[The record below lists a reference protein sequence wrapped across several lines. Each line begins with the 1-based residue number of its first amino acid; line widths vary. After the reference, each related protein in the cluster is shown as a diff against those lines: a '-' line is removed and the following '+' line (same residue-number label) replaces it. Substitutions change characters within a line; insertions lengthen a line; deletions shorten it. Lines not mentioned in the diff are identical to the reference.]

1 MSWNC
6 FVDAEKFCYID
17 FLRGSFGIW
26 CRFPFFGKKYQL
38 KFASEAVSENH
49 CLVHFPSLMR

>member
-1 MSWNC
+1 VN
-6 FVDAEKFCYID
+6 AEKFYYIN